1 MAYDTRLATR
11 IPREL
16 DERLRALAFLSR
28 RPLQHVLSDLL
39 ARALPTSA
47 ELAEQLSKIGSADDE
62 H

>member
-1 MAYDTRLATR
+1 MAYDTLLATR

-16 DERLRALAFLSR
+16 DERLRALVFLSR

-47 ELAEQLSKIGSADDE
+47 ELAEQLSKIGASADE